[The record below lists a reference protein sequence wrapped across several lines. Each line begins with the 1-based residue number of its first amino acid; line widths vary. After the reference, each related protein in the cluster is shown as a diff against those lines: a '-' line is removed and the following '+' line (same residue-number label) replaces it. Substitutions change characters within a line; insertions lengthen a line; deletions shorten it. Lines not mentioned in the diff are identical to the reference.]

1 MYCVNLHFSHEW
13 FSHHT
18 TPYHLTHAHLLCDY
32 HSSALTLSASLFPA
46 LYHQLTLSKLITCS
60 KVIHLLWMWK
70 VNEWMNRLCL
80 CVWQCE
86 WERVSGRLAAQLCV
100 RTYVL
105 LIVWGRLEHM
115 DTCLSPNNMC
125 SLKLF
130 SLLTSG
136 MLLAA
141 CLCLWICSA
150 VAGFAT
156 MFGVS

>member
-18 TPYHLTHAHLLCDY
+18 TPYHLIHAHLLCDY
-32 HSSALTLSASLFPA
+32 HSSALTLCASLFPA

-80 CVWQCE
+80 CVCGSVS
-86 WERVSGRLAAQLCV
+86 ERVSGRLAAQLCV

-115 DTCLSPNNMC
+115 DACLSPNNMC

-130 SLLTSG
+130 SLRTSG